1 MTHDYSENEVSGQS
15 EILQQTAYLETL
27 DTLLHKCSI
36 RGDPKVQD
44 KRQELDDIRD
54 IGRNPFLKLMPDT
67 DVRNLPCHFAI
78 AAHVAI
84 RLD

>member
-1 MTHDYSENEVSGQS
+1 MTHDYRENEVSGQS

-27 DTLLHKCSI
+27 DTLLHECTI
-36 RGDPKVQD
+36 RGDLKVQD

-54 IGRNPFLKLMPDT
+54 IGRDSFLKLMPDT
-67 DVRNLPCHFAI
+67 DVRNLPCDFAI

-84 RLD
+84 RLN